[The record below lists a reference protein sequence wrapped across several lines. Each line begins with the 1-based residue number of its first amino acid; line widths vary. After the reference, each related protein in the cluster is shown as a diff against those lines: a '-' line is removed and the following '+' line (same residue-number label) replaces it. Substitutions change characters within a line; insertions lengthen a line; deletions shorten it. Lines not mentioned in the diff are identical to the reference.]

1 MPNCYLISSRWCAL
15 VARACIR
22 LGYRAC
28 VITIIGLTRMCA
40 DLASVM
46 PTEMGLNLPLEQ
58 MVQGPLEVNSTPEL
72 EVVERE
78 GQQEDSVEES
88 VPEDPEVGVVGA
100 MEETE
105 VELSVLE
112 SESERVEDNEAE
124 MEEDSEIDL
133 SVDNRP
139 EYWEWAHDWEDLDW
153 SEDIWVEDELVS
165 VDLNE
170 ATIPDEL
177 WE

>member
-1 MPNCYLISSRWCAL
+1 
-15 VARACIR
+15 
-22 LGYRAC
+22 
-28 VITIIGLTRMCA
+28 MCA

-58 MVQGPLEVNSTPEL
+58 MVQGPLEVTPTPEL
-72 EVVERE
+72 EMEERE
-78 GQQEDSVEES
+78 GQQEDSVEEA

-100 MEETE
+100 MEEAE

-112 SESERVEDNEAE
+112 SESERVEDSEAE
-124 MEEDSEIDL
+124 MGLDSRI
-133 SVDNRP
+133 

-153 SEDIWVEDELVS
+153 SEEIWMEDERVS
-165 VDLNE
+165 SDLNE
-170 ATIPDEL
+170 AVLPDEL

>member
-1 MPNCYLISSRWCAL
+1 
-15 VARACIR
+15 
-22 LGYRAC
+22 
-28 VITIIGLTRMCA
+28 MCA

-58 MVQGPLEVNSTPEL
+58 MVQGPLEVTPTPEL
-72 EVVERE
+72 EMEERE
-78 GQQEDSVEES
+78 GQQEDSVEEA

-100 MEETE
+100 MEEAE

>member
-1 MPNCYLISSRWCAL
+1 MTRT
-15 VARACIR
+15 CIR

-28 VITIIGLTRMCA
+28 VVTIIGLTRMCA
-40 DLASVM
+40 DIASVM

-58 MVQGPLEVNSTPEL
+58 MVQGPLEVNPTPEL
-72 EVVERE
+72 EMEERE
-78 GQQEDSVEES
+78 GQQEDSVEEA

-100 MEETE
+100 MEEVE

-124 MEEDSEIDL
+124 MGLDSRL
-133 SVDNRP
+133 

-153 SEDIWVEDELVS
+153 SEEIWMEDERVS
-165 VDLNE
+165 SDLNE
-170 ATIPDEL
+170 AVLPDEL